1 MTESIQPS
9 PAAMPRS
16 PVIGILAVLI
26 ISAGI
31 IPALVYWAGWH
42 EVIEAASLIGFA
54 AVSTVLIL
62 SLCNY
67 LLRFIRWQRLM
78 RVLGHT
84 VPLWRNLRI
93 YLSGLALTA
102 TPGKSG
108 ELVRGVFL
116 KPCGIP
122 YARSFILFFW
132 DRLSDLAGVLVLAI
146 GAGGMLVSGYT
157 GLLPGVLLTLVLLWV
172 LRPGGPVIWHSL
184 LLLRRRI
191 PTGMRGML
199 LSLVRLRHA
208 DKRLTPVLALFG
220 GAIGAM
226 AYAAHGFGLY
236 ILAQAMNAPLG
247 IAEAILVVSVSSLMG
262 AAVLIP
268 GGAGVVEVT
277 SVVLLSAQ
285 GVPEPEAVA
294 LGIVLRLTTFWFA
307 IVFGT
312 GCLLGEIR
320 ERYHA

>member
-1 MTESIQPS
+1 M
-9 PAAMPRS
+9 
-16 PVIGILAVLI
+16 
-26 ISAGI
+26 
-31 IPALVYWAGWH
+31 
-42 EVIEAASLIGFA
+42 
-54 AVSTVLIL
+54 
-62 SLCNY
+62 
-67 LLRFIRWQRLM
+67 
-78 RVLGHT
+78 
-84 VPLWRNLRI
+84 
-93 YLSGLALTA
+93 
-102 TPGKSG
+102 
-108 ELVRGVFL
+108 
-116 KPCGIP
+116 
-122 YARSFILFFW
+122 
-132 DRLSDLAGVLVLAI
+132 
-146 GAGGMLVSGYT
+146 
-157 GLLPGVLLTLVLLWV
+157 
-172 LRPGGPVIWHSL
+172 
-184 LLLRRRI
+184 
-191 PTGMRGML
+191 
-199 LSLVRLRHA
+199 
-208 DKRLTPVLALFG
+208 LALFG